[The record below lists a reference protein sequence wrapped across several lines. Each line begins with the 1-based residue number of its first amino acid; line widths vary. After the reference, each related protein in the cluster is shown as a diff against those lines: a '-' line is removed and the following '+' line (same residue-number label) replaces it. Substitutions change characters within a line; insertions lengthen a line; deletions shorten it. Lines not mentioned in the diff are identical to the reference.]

1 MVDLTCYRITN
12 RTYSLTEVKLT
23 TGLVGLEVQP
33 HGREIL
39 IKLYEKI
46 MDTVKELPEDNPL
59 KKFYGTI
66 INQRLP
72 ILRTVTNVFELEKQL
87 DGGQIEEMIVDAQNQ
102 IDHVLPLMLKEKPWE
117 RSKWHT
123 VPIIHSDVK

>member
-1 MVDLTCYRITN
+1 
-12 RTYSLTEVKLT
+12 
-23 TGLVGLEVQP
+23 
-33 HGREIL
+33 
-39 IKLYEKI
+39 
-46 MDTVKELPEDNPL
+46 MDTLKDLPEDNPL
-59 KKFYGTI
+59 KKLYATV

-72 ILRTVTNVFELEKQL
+72 ILRTVTNVFELEKQM

-117 RSKWHT
+117 VSKWHT

>member
-1 MVDLTCYRITN
+1 
-12 RTYSLTEVKLT
+12 LT

-46 MDTVKELPEDNPL
+46 MDTIKDLPEDNPL

-72 ILRTVTNVFELEKQL
+72 ILRTVTNVFELEQQL
-87 DGGQIEEMIVDAQNQ
+87 NAGQIEELIVDAQKQ
-102 IDHVLPLMLKEKPWE
+102 VDHVLPLMLKEQPWKTD
-117 RSKWHT
+117 KWHKI
-123 VPIIHSDVK
+123 PIIHSDVK

>member
-1 MVDLTCYRITN
+1 M
-12 RTYSLTEVKLT
+12 T

-46 MDTVKELPEDNPL
+46 MDSVKDLPEDNPL

-72 ILRTVTNVFELEKQL
+72 ILRSVTNVFELEKQL
-87 DGGQIEEMIVDAQNQ
+87 DAGQIEEMIVDAQNQ
-102 IDHVLPLMLKEKPWE
+102 VDHVLPLMLKEQPWNAD
-117 RSKWHT
+117 KWHT
-123 VPIIHSDVK
+123 IPVIHSDVK